1 MAKATVR
8 AAISLVTGTKATR
21 KWLLLF
27 THVSTGI
34 LIIKTISLLSP
45 GNKMDILLDIL
56 KEMVKAHPTSNFVN
70 SLYQQYC
77 NRGGLSK
84 KQLEGLHSKAT
95 KTETI
100 SQAKLAT
107 LEAII
112 KKRPTRERA
121 AATISAPLPVK
132 DEAVG
137 EAISDI
143 LAKYPQ
149 HKRLL
154 FLKSKFDNNENISA
168 LEIAE
173 IEKFKKLLLK

>member
-1 MAKATVR
+1 MRLHYFHSNIT
-8 AAISLVTGTKATR
+8 
-21 KWLLLF
+21 
-27 THVSTGI
+27 
-34 LIIKTISLLSP
+34 
-45 GNKMDILLDIL
+45 MDILLDIL
-56 KEMVKAHPTSNFVN
+56 NEMVKAHPTSNFVN
-70 SLYQQYC
+70 SLHQQYC

-84 KQLEGLHSKAT
+84 KQMEGLHSKAL

-100 SQAKLAT
+100 SYGKLAT

-112 KKRPTRERA
+112 KKKPTKERA

-132 DEAVG
+132 DESVG
-137 EAISDI
+137 KTITAI

-154 FLKSKFDNNENISA
+154 FLQSKFDNNENVSA

-173 IEKFKKLLLK
+173 IEKFEKLLLK